1 MNDPLL
7 AWAVDRLKRAGVGE
21 PRREALMLAEVVLGR
36 PRESLYRDGI
46 HFSPEQANRFR
57 ALVERRSRREPI
69 AYLTGHREF
78 YGLDLAVTPA
88 VLVPRPETET
98 LVDWALRH
106 VCRQPGRVVDV
117 GCGSGAVG
125 LALAH
130 VGPKVWTI
138 EAVDIDPEAVELTR
152 RNAVRLGLPV
162 TVYRSDLTAA
172 VEPGC
177 LGLLAN
183 LPYVDPTAAVDPE
196 VRFEPAH
203 AVFAPEGGLGLIRR
217 LVTEAPDK
225 LAPGGVLGLEV
236 GVGQAEVVA
245 GWLAVRGFRPLPAG
259 IDLQGQVRVV
269 GGEWSGGHQ
278 Q

>member
-7 AWAVDRLKRAGVGE
+7 AWAVDQLKRAGVEE
-21 PRREALMLAEVVLGR
+21 PRREVLMLAEVVLER
-36 PRESLYRDGI
+36 TRESLYRDGI
-46 HFSPEQANRFR
+46 HFSLEQANRFR
-57 ALVERRSRREPI
+57 TLVERRSRREPI

-78 YGLDLAVTPA
+78 YGLELAVTPA

-106 VCRQPGRVVDV
+106 VCHQPGRVVDV

-138 EAVDIDPEAVELTR
+138 EAVDIDPAAVELTR

-203 AVFAPEGGLGLIRR
+203 AVFAPDGGLGLIRR
-217 LVTEAPDK
+217 LVAEAPDK
-225 LAPGGVLGLEV
+225 LAPGGVLGLEI

-245 GWLAVRGFRPLPAG
+245 GWLAVRGFRPLPTG

-269 GGEWSGGHQ
+269 GGEWPGGHQ
-278 Q
+278 H

>member
-7 AWAVDRLKRAGVGE
+7 AWAVDQLKRAGVEE
-21 PRREALMLAEVVLGR
+21 PRREVLMLAEVVLER
-36 PRESLYRDGI
+36 TRESLYRDGI
-46 HFSPEQANRFR
+46 HFSLEQANRFR
-57 ALVERRSRREPI
+57 TLVERRSRREPI

-78 YGLDLAVTPA
+78 YGLELAVTPA

-106 VCRQPGRVVDV
+106 VCHQSGRVVDV

-138 EAVDIDPEAVELTR
+138 EAVDIDPAAVELTR

-203 AVFAPEGGLGLIRR
+203 AVFAPDGGLGLIRR
-217 LVTEAPDK
+217 LVAEAPDK
-225 LAPGGVLGLEV
+225 LAPGGVLGLEI

-245 GWLAVRGFRPLPAG
+245 GWLAVRGFRPLPTG

-269 GGEWSGGHQ
+269 GGEWPGGHQ
-278 Q
+278 H